1 MKKPITKIKLSNIKS
16 QIEKATKEKEKFDA
30 IILFKLPKKIKE
42 DLKEYALSRN
52 VSVSDIIRYSLQS
65 LEIKENNLDSLMI
78 KELNLIGINVNQ
90 IARYVNQANT
100 NGEDINSNEIFLKLE
115 KISMQLEKI
124 NKKVQGE

>member
-16 QIEKATKEKEKFDA
+16 QIEKAIKGKEKFDA

-52 VSVSDIIRYSLQS
+52 VSVSDIIRYALQS

-78 KELNLIGINVNQ
+78 KELNKIGINVNQ

-124 NKKVQGE
+124 NKKVNK

>member
-52 VSVSDIIRYSLQS
+52 VSVSDIIRYALQS

-100 NGEDINSNEIFLKLE
+100 NSEDINSNEIFLKLE